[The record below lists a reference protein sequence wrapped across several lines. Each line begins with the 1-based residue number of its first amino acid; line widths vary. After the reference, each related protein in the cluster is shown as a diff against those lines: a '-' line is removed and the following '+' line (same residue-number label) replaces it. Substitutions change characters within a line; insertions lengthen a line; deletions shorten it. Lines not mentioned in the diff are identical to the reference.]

1 MEGQLQLI
9 RALQPE
15 AKTIGIVYT
24 TSEAN
29 SVYSVGV
36 YEELAGQYGFTID
49 AIGVTAQ
56 SEVTQAVDTL
66 ISHKVDCLSNLT
78 DNNVVGVLGSILE
91 KTNDAEIPVY
101 GSEIEQVKL
110 GCAAGAGLEY
120 VQLGIQTGKMAAR
133 VLKDEATCEE
143 IPYEIIE
150 NYSLY
155 VNSDVLKQLNIQLPE
170 DIAGEAEDMAAA
182 EE

>member
-1 MEGQLQLI
+1 MLF
-9 RALQPE
+9 R
-15 AKTIGIVYT
+15 
-24 TSEAN
+24 
-29 SVYSVGV
+29 
-36 YEELAGQYGFTID
+36 
-49 AIGVTAQ
+49 
-56 SEVTQAVDTL
+56 
-66 ISHKVDCLSNLT
+66 
-78 DNNVVGVLGSILE
+78 
-91 KTNDAEIPVY
+91 
-101 GSEIEQVKL
+101 SEIEQVKL

-170 DIAGEAEDMAAA
+170 DIAGEAEDMASADSSAAA